1 MLLALD
7 AGNTNV
13 TIGVFSDDR
22 KLIARWRLRTIHD
35 QTADEW
41 GILILNLLSVSSLV
55 AAGID
60 SMAISTVVPPIRTPL
75 AEMAERYFHIQPLFI
90 DENTDTGLTI
100 RYENPREVGADR
112 IVNSLAAF
120 QRFGGPCVVVDLGT
134 AITFDAISAKAEY
147 LGGIIFPGI
156 GISTG
161 ALFARTARLP
171 KVDLRDPGKLIGT
184 NTVGSIQSGLFWGY
198 IAVIDGL
205 LEKLIAELGPD
216 TKTVATG
223 GQAKLIFE
231 SSRLLQH
238 LDDDLTLEGLRIAWD
253 RSRRH

>member
-13 TIGVFSDDR
+13 TIGVFDDHH
-22 KLIARWRLRTIHD
+22 KIAARWRLRTIHD

-41 GILILNLLSVSSLV
+41 GILILNLLAMSSIEV
-55 AAGID
+55 AAIHGI
-60 SMAISTVVPPIRTPL
+60 AIATVVPPIRTPL
-75 AEMAERYFHIQPLFI
+75 AEMAERYFHLKPLFI
-90 DENTDTGLTI
+90 GEGTDTGLII

-120 QRFGGPCVVVDLGT
+120 EKYGGPCVVVDLGT

-147 LGGIIFPGI
+147 LGGIICPGI

-171 KVDLRDPGKLIGT
+171 MVDLRDPGKLIGT

-198 IAVIDGL
+198 IALIDGL
-205 LEKLIAELGPD
+205 LEKLIAELGAD

-223 GQAKLIFE
+223 GQANLIFE
-231 SSRLLQH
+231 SSKHLQH

-253 RSRRH
+253 RSQRR

>member
-13 TIGVFSDDR
+13 TIGVFGDDR
-22 KLIARWRLRTIHD
+22 QLKARWRLRTIHD

-41 GILILNLLSVSSLV
+41 GILILNLLSMSSLDV
-55 AAGID
+55 TAIDGI
-60 SMAISTVVPPIRTPL
+60 AICTVVPPIRTPL
-75 AEMAERYFHIQPLFI
+75 TEMAGRYFHVQPLFVS
-90 DENTDTGLTI
+90 DDTDTGLTI
-100 RYENPREVGADR
+100 CYENPHEVGADR

-120 QRFGGPCVVVDLGT
+120 QKFGGPCVVVDLGT
-134 AITFDAISAKAEY
+134 AITFDAISANAEY
-147 LGGIIFPGI
+147 LGGIICPGI

-171 KVDLRDPGKLIGT
+171 MVDLRDPGKLIGT

-198 IAVIDGL
+198 IALIDGL
-205 LEKLIAELGPD
+205 LEKLIGELGPE

-231 SSRLLQH
+231 SSKLLRH

-253 RSRRH
+253 RSRRR

>member
-13 TIGVFSDDR
+13 TIGVFGDDR
-22 KLIARWRLRTIHD
+22 KLRARWRLRTIHD

-41 GILILNLLSVSSLV
+41 GILILNLLSMSSLDV
-55 AAGID
+55 AAIDGI
-60 SMAISTVVPPIRTPL
+60 AICTVVPPIRTPL
-75 AEMAERYFHIQPLFI
+75 TEMAERYFHVQPLFVG
-90 DENTDTGLTI
+90 DDTDTGLTI
-100 RYENPREVGADR
+100 CYENPREVGADR

-120 QRFGGPCVVVDLGT
+120 QKLGGPCVVVDLGT
-134 AITFDAISAKAEY
+134 AITFDAISARAEY
-147 LGGIIFPGI
+147 LGGIICPGI

-171 KVDLRDPGKLIGT
+171 MVDLRDPGKLIGT

-198 IAVIDGL
+198 IALIDGL
-205 LEKLIAELGPD
+205 LEKLIGELGPD

-231 SSRLLQH
+231 SSKLLQH

-253 RSRRH
+253 RSRRR

>member
-13 TIGVFSDDR
+13 TIGVFDGQR
-22 KLIARWRLRTIHD
+22 KLVARWRLRTVHD

-41 GILILNLLSVSSLV
+41 GILILNLLAMSSLD
-55 AAGID
+55 AAAID
-60 SMAISTVVPPIRTPL
+60 GMAVSTVVPPIRTPL
-75 AEMAERYFHIQPLFI
+75 AEMAERYFHVQPLFVGE
-90 DENTDTGLTI
+90 DTDTGLTI
-100 RYENPREVGADR
+100 LYENPREVGADR
-112 IVNSLAAF
+112 VVNSVAAF
-120 QRFGGPCVVVDLGT
+120 EKYAGPCVIVDLGT
-134 AITFDAISAKAEY
+134 AITFDCISARAEY
-147 LGGIIFPGI
+147 LGGIICPGI
-156 GISTG
+156 GISTA

-198 IAVIDGL
+198 IALIDGL

-223 GQAKLIFE
+223 GQARLIFE
-231 SSRLLQH
+231 SSKHLQH
-238 LDDDLTLEGLRIAWD
+238 LDEDLTLEGLRIAWE
-253 RSRRH
+253 RSQTR